1 MSDCARPRILPALD
15 SARADSP
22 RLSRSMNFPYS
33 STRGFAS
40 IADYRE
46 AARRRL
52 PKIAF
57 DYLDKGAE
65 DGRTLARNSAA
76 YADVHFAPRV
86 LVDVSEVSAKR
97 QLGGF
102 TSLAPM
108 IVGPTGLNGLFWPK
122 GDEILAAAAA
132 RAGVPFVLSSA
143 STSLLEDVRVAAPDA
158 ELWLQLYIQRD
169 RRIPES
175 MMRRAKE
182 AGYTTLI
189 VTVDTPVHGKR
200 DHDIH
205 NGYRLP
211 LPITPKLVFDL
222 LKHPH
227 WAMQIARHGSPQ
239 LTNLARSLGEA
250 PNLAKQA
257 TGLSRQMDLTLS
269 WNDIAWLR
277 RHWNGPVIVKGI
289 QAVADARLAAQHGAD
304 GIVISNHGGR
314 QLESAFAPLEILPGV
329 ADAVGHALDVYV
341 DGGVRRGADVLKAVA
356 LGARAVLLG
365 RAPLYGLAARGPAG
379 AAHALAILY
388 DEMLTTLTLLG
399 CASLETLS
407 ERIAA
412 RLPASS

>member
-1 MSDCARPRILPALD
+1 
-15 SARADSP
+15 
-22 RLSRSMNFPYS
+22 MNFLYS

-57 DYLDKGAE
+57 DYLDLGAE
-65 DGRTLARNSAA
+65 DNRTLARNSAA
-76 YADVHFAPRV
+76 YRDVHFAPRV
-86 LVDVSEVSAKR
+86 LVDVSDVSAAR
-97 QLGGF
+97 PLGGI
-102 TSLAPM
+102 TARAPM

-122 GDEILAAAAA
+122 ADEILAAAATQ
-132 RAGVPFVLSSA
+132 AGVPFVLSSA
-143 STSLLEDVRVAAPDA
+143 STSLLEDVRDAAPSG

-175 MMRRAKE
+175 MMRRAAD
-182 AGYTTLI
+182 AGYSTLI

-205 NGYRLP
+205 NGYKLP
-211 LPITPKLVFDL
+211 LPITPKLVLDL
-222 LKHPH
+222 MTHPH
-227 WAMQIARHGSPQ
+227 WAMQVARHGTPQ

-250 PNLAKQA
+250 PDLARQA
-257 TGLSRQMDLTLS
+257 TSLSRQMDLTLS
-269 WNDIAWLR
+269 WQDIAWLR

-289 QAVADARLAAQHGAD
+289 QTLADARLAAQHGAD

-314 QLESAFAPLEILPGV
+314 QLEGALAPLEILPRV
-329 ADAVGHALDVYV
+329 ADAVGGSIDVYV

-365 RAPLYGLAARGPAG
+365 RAPLYGVAARGAAG
-379 AAHALAILY
+379 AAHALSILH
-388 DEMLTTLTLLG
+388 DEIITTLTLLG
-399 CASLETLS
+399 CASLDTLS
-407 ERIAA
+407 ERIVHAA
-412 RLPASS
+412 ERDTDAAPKLASL